1 MLIYLD
7 HAWKDASEGRRRPT
21 LTELV
26 AAIEHGAVN
35 RVRPKLM
42 TVLAIML
49 GLVPALW
56 SHGSGAS
63 VMKRIAAPMVG
74 GMVTSTV
81 LTLVV
86 IPVLYYLWRRRAA
99 TGLEEKRANGSRISR
114 IALKNNQIPLRAL
127 SASCAC

>member
-7 HAWKDASEGRRRPT
+7 HAWEDAVKAKARPT
-21 LTELV
+21 LPELG

-49 GLVPALW
+49 GLVPVLW
-56 SHGSGAS
+56 SHGPGAS

-81 LTLVV
+81 LTLLV
-86 IPVLYYLWRRRAA
+86 IPVLYYLWRRRS
-99 TGLEEKRANGSRISR
+99 TSTDNG
-114 IALKNNQIPLRAL
+114 AQP
-127 SASCAC
+127 